1 MRKQKGTRMLSVESG
16 VFWYQSLLGGGKNF
30 VVRSAPAKSLHSV
43 GKILAINPVVEGTK
57 PAEK

>member
-1 MRKQKGTRMLSVESG
+1 MLSVESG